1 MKKLMLFALL
11 VLGMGMSTANAQ
23 VVKQGNVFTIK
34 SSRSGSVRDTVV
46 TKYTF
51 ENSKGD
57 KLPIILNRSNGVCYV
72 YQVSKKTGKGYRRS
86 FNHDNDIQISKDIA
100 KEYGVNFTYVPRA
113 KKSK

>member
-1 MKKLMLFALL
+1 MILLVAL
-11 VLGMGMSTANAQ
+11 VLGMSVTTASAQ

-34 SSRSGSVRDTVV
+34 SSRSGSVRDTIV

-57 KLPIILNRSNGVCYV
+57 KLPIILNKANGVCYV